1 MCNIMSYNK
10 VGNGI
15 IRRSCRGFGSRG
27 FRLNPKRFSVQ
38 RLRERFIYLFKL
50 LNRWRSSYGQALKS
64 LKKGL
69 GRTKY
74 GIIKRNNSSSSRR
87 RSLVAKLVPNTNM
100 GRPDHHHSRLRSF
113 GRSNSFYAEAIAD
126 CLEFIKR
133 SSLSVDQNPG
143 VQR

>member
-1 MCNIMSYNK
+1 MGNMSYNK
-10 VGNGI
+10 VGNGM
-15 IRRSCRGFGSRG
+15 IRRSCHGSRG

-74 GIIKRNNSSSSRR
+74 SSKRNNSSSSSS
-87 RSLVAKLVPNTNM
+87 RSLVTKLVPNTNM

-133 SSLSVDQNPG
+133 SSLSVDQNPA

>member
-15 IRRSCRGFGSRG
+15 IRRSYRGRG

-87 RSLVAKLVPNTNM
+87 RRSLVTKLVPNTNM
-100 GRPDHHHSRLRSF
+100 GRPDHHHCRLRSF